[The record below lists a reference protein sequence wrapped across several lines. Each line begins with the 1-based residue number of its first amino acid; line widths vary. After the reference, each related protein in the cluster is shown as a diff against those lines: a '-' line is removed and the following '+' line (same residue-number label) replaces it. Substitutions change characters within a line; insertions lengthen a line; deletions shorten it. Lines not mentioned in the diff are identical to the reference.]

1 MKVRD
6 CLALIQDENLWIESP
21 DKVRAFQA
29 IINADKLHLL
39 TDKEKRQMSKLLKWG
54 LVLPKGSQRLPLGD
68 DA

>member
-29 IINADKLHLL
+29 IINADKQHLL
-39 TDKEKRQMSKLLKWG
+39 TEKDKRMMGKLLKWG
-54 LVLPKGSQRLPLGD
+54 LVMPKGFQRLPID
-68 DA
+68 E

>member
-29 IINADKLHLL
+29 IINSDKQHLL
-39 TDKEKRQMSKLLKWG
+39 TEKDKRQMTKLLKWG
-54 LVLPKGSQRLPLGD
+54 LVMPKGFQRLPID
-68 DA
+68 E